1 MDRMEVKLLVDE
13 LKQKEIGYNHQDI
26 EKYFNNLPYK
36 LDEDSWLIILE
47 ELAEDKGI
55 FRWYHF
61 ICKKLPLIARADS
74 RFINLISKI
83 VKKVKK
89 DLASGCL
96 WDAFA
101 EIGRQKPSLGL
112 EIFTELTSKDDDLK
126 LWAGAFL
133 GGVAM
138 AEPRLVS
145 EKILREYH
153 CSHPCVKATFI
164 YALMTA
170 GSSMRNTEIQHKI
183 VDIVTGAFEE
193 SVSVLRGA
201 AISYC
206 IRFFEEHPQEFKN
219 LLYNVA
225 AGEKVDDKSL
235 LLNNLIRNKIPDDEF
250 EFEMIHMCL
259 KEEDRNIA
267 SLIPQVLFA
276 YNRAARSPERAL
288 EIMRV
293 MLTKD
298 IHHRQQA
305 MVIAELIQGSDPVK
319 CFSIIES
326 WMEEE
331 SNSTIAAEIPEL
343 LIKIFSKDIYFLL
356 NLLEKWTERG
366 KPYLEV
372 CLNTLRIILEMVY
385 NNKEISNDSLIRR
398 IFTILNTVAKTKGC
412 DVDKIIKEEGGDKLF
427 AAFRV
432 IEELETE
439 IPQLD
444 YNKIYKNLQSFP
456 EILNLLSMSWFKEKE
471 RENNKTHPLLVLLF
485 ETDPDINKFKSLRNL
500 TNPLTKEIMLL
511 KYFYPYAIL
520 RHIEEMLVLIK
531 GHRQIPKHIERGFKN
546 EEQFWQTL
554 SELEVAYLFAK
565 RCNFEFQPEV
575 GGKRLD
581 LRLLIN
587 GNELLFE
594 VITPQMYKPLRYV
607 SRFVGLKNRV
617 KGKITEKIE
626 SQIRSIVNVISCPL
640 ILVIDM
646 SLSELT
652 YDDIIDAFEGS
663 LSFEIYVNKQTHRF
677 VGCRVVRIDDSLSHH
692 RPESKIIS
700 AVIGYK
706 RKVTEEG
713 KVRLEGIFYR
723 NPQALNPLND
733 VTYDKLAG
741 ELRKNNFF
749 LINDINHTKSTVE

>member
-1 MDRMEVKLLVDE
+1 MNGMEVKLLVDE
-13 LKQKEIGYNHQDI
+13 LKHKEIGYNHQDI

-36 LDEDSWLIILE
+36 LDEDGWLIILD
-47 ELAEDKGI
+47 ELAEDKDI

-61 ICKKLPLIARADS
+61 ICKKLPLIARADA

-112 EIFTELTSKDDDLK
+112 KIFTELTSKDDDLK

-138 AEPRLVS
+138 AEPSLVS
-145 EKILREYH
+145 EKILIEYH
-153 CSHPCVKATFI
+153 CSHPCVKAAFL

-170 GSSMRNTEIQHKI
+170 GSSMRNTEIQQKI

-219 LLYNVA
+219 LLYNVT

-235 LLNNLIRNKIPDDEF
+235 LLNNLIRNKVPDDEF
-250 EFEMIHMCL
+250 EFEMIHICL
-259 KEEDRNIA
+259 KEEDRRIA
-267 SLIPQVLFA
+267 SLIPQVLSA

-298 IHHRQQA
+298 IDHRQQA
-305 MVIAELIQGSDPVK
+305 MVIAELIQGSDLVK
-319 CFSIIES
+319 CFAIIES
-326 WMEEE
+326 WMEKE
-331 SNSTIAAEIPEL
+331 SDSTIAAEIPEL
-343 LIKIFSKDIYFLL
+343 LIKMFSKDIHLLL

-366 KPYLEV
+366 KPYSEV

-385 NNKEISNDSLIRR
+385 NKEISNDYLISR
-398 IFTILNTVAKTKGC
+398 IFTILNTAAKTKGC
-412 DVDKIIKEEGGDKLF
+412 DVDKKIKEEGGDKLF

-456 EILNLLSMSWFKEKE
+456 EILNLLSISWFKEKE

-485 ETDPDINKFKSLRNL
+485 EFDPNINKFKSLRDL
-500 TNPLTKEIMLL
+500 TNPAAKEIILL

-531 GHRQIPKHIERGFKN
+531 AQRQIPKHIEKGFKN
-546 EEQFWQTL
+546 EKQFWQTL
-554 SELEVAYLFAK
+554 SELEVASLFAK
-565 RCNFEFQPEV
+565 MCNFEFQPEV

-587 GNELLFE
+587 GKELLFE

-617 KGKITEKIE
+617 KGKIIEKIE
-626 SQIRSIVNVISCPL
+626 SQIKSIVNVISCPL

-652 YDDIIDAFEGS
+652 YDDIIDAFEGP
-663 LSFEIYVNKQTHRF
+663 LSFEVYVNKQTHEF
-677 VGCRVVRIDDSLSHH
+677 VGGRVVRIDDSLSRY

-706 RKVTEEG
+706 RKVTEDG
-713 KVRLEGIFYR
+713 NVRLEGIFYK
-723 NPQALNPLND
+723 NPEALNPLSD
-733 VTYDKLAG
+733 VTYDKLVG
-741 ELRKNNFF
+741 ELSKNNFF
-749 LINDINHTKSTVE
+749 SINKINHTKDTAE